1 MGTSGSRPIIKD
13 LSAGAGN
20 DLSVNNAWQ
29 RASLADGG
37 QPAAYSDPGRWEAQ
51 GLLSPAVVVTLL
63 AFAALGGVVGWRR
76 GTRFVYR
83 RSLSEPNLPS
93 GVTRRDFDRR
103 LRRRRKVQRFV
114 TTALY
119 ALLGLA
125 LGAVVVGFMAR

>member
-1 MGTSGSRPIIKD
+1 M
-13 LSAGAGN
+13 A
-20 DLSVNNAWQ
+20 

-37 QPAAYSDPGRWEAQ
+37 RPAAYSDPGQWGAQ
-51 GLLSPAVVVTLL
+51 GLLSPAVVVMLL

-103 LRRRRKVQRFV
+103 LRRRRKVLRVV

-119 ALLGLA
+119 VVLGLA
-125 LGAVVVGFMAR
+125 IGMAIVGFFPRSR